1 MNVAIVLFPEFT
13 ALDAIGPY
21 EVIARVPGWNVTFV
35 AKEAVPI
42 RTDTG
47 ITTIEATR
55 SFDEVTEAD
64 IVLVPG
70 GGGSRVAMLDEATL
84 DWLRRIAARATWVTS
99 VCTGSLVLAAAGL
112 LDGKRCTTYWLY
124 LEQLRE
130 LGAIPV
136 SERVVFDGNTVT
148 AAGVSSGID
157 MALSL
162 VAEATSPE
170 VAQAMQLAIEYDPR
184 PPFDSGS
191 PETAHEDIVNVVTQ
205 VAAQRDEWLRR
216 RLDS

>member
-1 MNVAIVLFPEFT
+1 VNVAIVLFPEFT